1 MRSVCQ
7 SVNLLCTSFGSLSAS
22 GLNSL
27 LGAWITP
34 NLNDGKLY
42 LVFFTLGGLMLANA
56 AAFAGLACGFEYSAA
71 PPAADEPDDV
81 RRSLLRESASGP
93 LAYLQSGVSASSS
106 LRHSGMWRSRS
117 KSTLDGDGDRHDP
130 LLADEQRRTVP

>member
-27 LGAWITP
+27 LGSWITP

-56 AAFAGLACGFEYSAA
+56 AAFAGLACSFAVSRALA
-71 PPAADEPDDV
+71 PGPRGVWSGWGQAW
-81 RRSLLRESASGP
+81 LLDLGLGAG
-93 LAYLQSGVSASSS
+93 
-106 LRHSGMWRSRS
+106 
-117 KSTLDGDGDRHDP
+117 
-130 LLADEQRRTVP
+130 

>member
-56 AAFAGLACGFEYSAA
+56 AAFAGLACSFEYSAA
-71 PPAADEPDDV
+71 RTSRHGAALLVGEQGVVAVAVAVEGRLGAAPP
-81 RRSLLRESASGP
+81 
-93 LAYLQSGVSASSS
+93 
-106 LRHSGMWRSRS
+106 HS
-117 KSTLDGDGDRHDP
+117 
-130 LLADEQRRTVP
+130 